1 MAVSISDEHGLEG
14 EHGDGLSLEC
24 PYCAV
29 FSHMRLQSAPSASQL
44 LKDKPNH
51 IGVVYQCDACR
62 APVFLRFAVKEY
74 HDDRVELYQNFVE
87 LERPKELLKIAETAQ
102 EKEQSPKLDVDGTT
116 YYETKF
122 IMNDQMI
129 DEFLDEASDE
139 VDHEGKTKS

>member
-1 MAVSISDEHGLEG
+1 LRDDLKVIK
-14 EHGDGLSLEC
+14 
-24 PYCAV
+24 
-29 FSHMRLQSAPSASQL
+29 ASQFQENYT
-44 LKDKPNH
+44 K
-51 IGVVYQCDACR
+51 
-62 APVFLRFAVKEY
+62 
-74 HDDRVELYQNFVE
+74 E

-122 IMNDQMI
+122 FMNDQMI